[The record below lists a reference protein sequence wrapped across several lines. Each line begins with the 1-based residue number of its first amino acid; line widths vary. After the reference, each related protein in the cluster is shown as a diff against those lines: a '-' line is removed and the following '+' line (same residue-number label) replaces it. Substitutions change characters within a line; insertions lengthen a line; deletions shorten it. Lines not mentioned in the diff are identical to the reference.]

1 MKEYIKGLI
10 TGIILSFC
18 VLTLSG
24 AGGSSST
31 NEILEKIQ
39 KDISNIESDVY
50 RISEK
55 GVECISAV
63 RCGGGFVDRILEDVN
78 CQ

>member
-10 TGIILSFC
+10 TGVILSFC

-24 AGGSSST
+24 AGRRSSP

>member
-1 MKEYIKGLI
+1 MKEYIKGLV
-10 TGIILSFC
+10 TGIILSFS

>member
-10 TGIILSFC
+10 TGIILSFS

-31 NEILEKIQ
+31 NENLEKIQ

-55 GVECISAV
+55 GVECLSAV

-78 CQ
+78 CK